1 MTLKLFFLENTKN
14 FCTYEH
20 KSKLFGLLAGNN
32 VVISVS
38 VLPETTMS
46 FVARM
51 PNNLDLGILYQIT
64 WGYGLFLLIGL
75 H

>member
-1 MTLKLFFLENTKN
+1 MTLKLFFVENTKN

-51 PNNLDLGILYQIT
+51 PNNLPYYSKSLGDMAY
-64 WGYGLFLLIGL
+64 FF
-75 H
+75 